1 VDTPTLFALSPLPRL
16 YHHYCNISIAGTA
29 GTAPDVDTLK
39 KCIRKGTLALK
50 FVPVLTG
57 TAFKNKGVQPLLDAV
72 VYYMPAP
79 TDVKDIAVS
88 TTTNAKF
95 AVHVYSTLHAALECS
110 VGSPSTNYELM
121 QWQAVSQRGALQR
134 SQLRMPR
141 CLSTSEQ

>member
-1 VDTPTLFALSPLPRL
+1 VLTA
-16 YHHYCNISIAGTA
+16 ATA

-88 TTTNAKF
+88 NYYYCVCILYT
-95 AVHVYSTLHAALECS
+95 VCST
-110 VGSPSTNYELM
+110 
-121 QWQAVSQRGALQR
+121 
-134 SQLRMPR
+134 
-141 CLSTSEQ
+141 